1 MKSVESTITRN
12 ETEKIMSTL
21 LEMVE
26 AVRCDKVVGRGTC
39 TVIDEAYTDDELADM
54 LSDRNIRSIGGAVR
68 TARAVERLRAE
79 YDCGLESGEFGDDD
93 APARPK
99 AVEVFDNTE
108 ATGGMTLYE
117 WFRGE
122 GVSAACWSRSYVI
135 NYGNRYSFTV
145 LSVPGR
151 FELTAGESDGP
162 DDYHTVALGTYKTLA
177 EAVKSAV
184 RWNDLEDL
192 PRGASIR
199 HGVYLHVINDVGH
212 NELPF

>member
-1 MKSVESTITRN
+1 MT
-12 ETEKIMSTL
+12 TL
-21 LEMVE
+21 VEMVE

-39 TVIDEAYTDDELADM
+39 AVIDEAFEDDELADF
-54 LSDRNIRSIGGAVR
+54 LADRNIRSIKGAVR
-68 TARAVERLRAE
+68 AAREFEARHAE
-79 YDCGLESGEFGDDD
+79 YDCGLEPGELDGDDD

-99 AVEVFDNTE
+99 AATVFDNTE

-135 NYGNRYSFTV
+135 HYGNRYSFTV

-162 DDYHTVALGTYKTLA
+162 DDYHTATLGTYKTLA

-184 RWNDLEDL
+184 RRNDLEDL

-199 HGVYLHVINDVGH
+199 HDVHLHVINDVGH